1 MKRVALMCAV
11 AVLGFSGS
19 ALAQLT
25 MQMGNGWS
33 FTVAGNVNAFGVYTS
48 GTVDTVGPLSAAT
61 PSAPSAPLG
70 ISGGL
75 VPQEKVTRVRT
86 GLLPA
91 FVTFDV
97 KGHELGFD
105 LGAHFGFAPQINS
118 NGSHDNFGAQIDMRQ
133 VYMTIGGKE
142 WGSVLAGRELGLYQ
156 RHNILTDITLFG
168 AGPTGGGVGTGGTT
182 LGRIGF
188 GYLYPNFNAQLTYSS
203 PDTLP
208 FQIVVGLFDP
218 SEIQGGTAARTF
230 AQTKTPRIETELTF
244 TQPFGE
250 KNAAGKSTNTFLAWV
265 GGLYQRAETLDSVAS
280 PASVDAV
287 GGSGGA
293 KVDLGGLSLVASGYL
308 GSGIGTTL
316 MFDAANTAVDRADKP
331 RTSWGYM
338 LQAAYAIT
346 DTNFVL
352 GGGWGE
358 SRMVETDNDKTLTD
372 GDPLVKANAAAT
384 ASVQYN
390 WTKSLK
396 QVFEFTYA
404 QSEAFT
410 GAKNKSYQ
418 GALGL
423 MLFF

>member
-11 AVLGFSGS
+11 AVLGFSGN

-48 GTVDTVGPLSAAT
+48 GTIDQTGAINGL
-61 PSAPSAPLG
+61 
-70 ISGGL
+70 L
-75 VPQEKVTRVRT
+75 VPAEKTTRVRT

-97 KGHELGFD
+97 KGKELGFD

-118 NGSHDNFGAQIDMRQ
+118 NGAHDNFGAQIDMRQ
-133 VYMTIGGKE
+133 VYMTIGGKD
-142 WGSVLAGRELGLYQ
+142 WGSILAGRELGLYQ

-188 GYLYPNFNAQLTYSS
+188 GYLYPNFNAQLTYTS
-203 PDTLP
+203 PDNLP
-208 FQIVVGLFDP
+208 FQLAIGLFDP
-218 SEIQGGTAARTF
+218 SEIQGGTASRTF
-230 AQTKTPRIETELTF
+230 AQTKTPRIETELTYN
-244 TQPFGE
+244 QPFGE
-250 KNAAGKSTNTFLAWV
+250 KNAAGKSTNNLQAWV
-265 GGLYQRAETLDSVAS
+265 GGLYQHAETLDGVPA
-280 PASVDAV
+280 ASVDAV
-287 GGSGGA
+287 GGSLGA
-293 KVDLGGLSLVASGYL
+293 KADFGGLSLVASGYL

-316 MFDAANTAVDRADKP
+316 MFDFANTAVDTADKP

-338 LQAAYAIT
+338 LQAAYALA

-358 SRMVETDNDKTLTD
+358 GRMVENDADKT
-372 GDPLVKANAAAT
+372 GPDPLVKSNSAAT
-384 ASVQYN
+384 GSVQYN

-396 QVFEFTYA
+396 QVFEITYA
-404 QSEAFT
+404 RSEAFS
-410 GAKNKSYQ
+410 GAKNSSWQ
-418 GALGL
+418 GAIGL

>member
-11 AVLGFSGS
+11 AVLGSSGS

-33 FTVAGNVNAFGVYTS
+33 FTVAGNVNAFGIYTS
-48 GTVDTVGPLSAAT
+48 GTVDQQGTIQG
-61 PSAPSAPLG
+61 G
-70 ISGGL
+70 I

-97 KGHELGFD
+97 KGQELGFD

-118 NGSHDNFGAQIDMRQ
+118 NGQHDNFGAQIDMRQ
-133 VYMTIGGKE
+133 VYMTIGGKD
-142 WGSVLAGRELGLYQ
+142 WGSILAGRELGLYQ

-168 AGPTGGGVGTGGTT
+168 AGPTGGGVGAPGTT

-188 GYLYPNFNAQLTYSS
+188 GYLYPNFNSQLTYTS
-203 PDTLP
+203 PDGSP
-208 FQIVVGLFDP
+208 FQIAIGLFDP
-218 SEIQGGTAARTF
+218 SQIQGGTAARTF

-244 TQPFGE
+244 NLPFGG
-250 KNAAGKSTNTFLAWV
+250 KNAAGKFTNNFQAWA
-265 GGLYQRAETLDSVAS
+265 GGLFQHAETLDGA
-280 PASVDAV
+280 PGPQASVDAV
-287 GGSGGA
+287 GGSLGA
-293 KVDLGGLSLVASGYL
+293 KVDLGGLSLVASGYY

-316 MFDAANTAVDRADKP
+316 MFDSANTAVDAADQP
-331 RTSWGYM
+331 RKSLGYM
-338 LQAAYAIT
+338 VQAAYAIS
-346 DTNFVL
+346 DKIVV

-358 SRMVETDNDKTLTD
+358 GRMEENDADK
-372 GDPLVKANAAAT
+372 GGGPDPLVKANSAAT
-384 ASVQYN
+384 GSVQYN

-396 QVFEFTYA
+396 QVFEITYA
-404 QSEAFT
+404 KSEAFS
-410 GAKNKSYQ
+410 GAKNSSWQ
-418 GALGL
+418 GAIGL

>member
-48 GTVDTVGPLSAAT
+48 GSIDQTGQINGL
-61 PSAPSAPLG
+61 
-70 ISGGL
+70 L
-75 VPQEKVTRVRT
+75 VPSEKTTRVRT

-118 NGSHDNFGAQIDMRQ
+118 NGAHDNFGAQIDMRQ
-133 VYMTIGGKE
+133 VYMTIAGKD
-142 WGSVLAGRELGLYQ
+142 WGSILAGRELGLYQ

-188 GYLYPNFNAQLTYSS
+188 GYLYPNFNAQLTYTS
-203 PDTLP
+203 PDNLP
-208 FQIVVGLFDP
+208 FQLAIGLFDP
-218 SEIQGGTAARTF
+218 SEIQGATAARSF
-230 AQTKTPRIETELTF
+230 AQTKTPRIETELTY
-244 TQPFGE
+244 TQPFGA
-250 KNAAGKSTNTFLAWV
+250 KNAAGKSTSNFQAWV
-265 GGLYQRAETLDSVAS
+265 GGLYQHADTLDTVTT

-287 GGSGGA
+287 GGSLGA
-293 KVDLGGLSLVASGYL
+293 KADFGGLSLVASGYL

-316 MFDAANTAVDRADKP
+316 MFDFANTAVDAADKP

-358 SRMVETDNDKTLTD
+358 GRMVENDADKT
-372 GDPLVKANAAAT
+372 GGPDPLVKSNSAGT
-384 ASVQYN
+384 GSVQYN

-396 QVFEFTYA
+396 QVFEITYA
-404 QSEAFT
+404 QSQAFS
-410 GAKNKSYQ
+410 GAKTSSWQ

>member
-133 VYMTIGGKE
+133 VYMTIGGKD

-188 GYLYPNFNAQLTYSS
+188 GYLYPNFNAQLTYTT
-203 PDTLP
+203 PATLP
-208 FQIVVGLFDP
+208 VQLSIGLFDP
-218 SEIQGGTAARTF
+218 SSIVGDNHVFGFTRS
-230 AQTKTPRIETELTF
+230 PRVETELTF
-244 TQPFGE
+244 TQQLSE
-250 KNAAGKSTNTFLAWV
+250 KNGSNTPVSTLLAWV
-265 GGLYQRAETLDSVAS
+265 GGTYQHAS
-280 PASVDAV
+280 ASQTAAGNPVGVDAGPSVDGV
-287 GGSGGA
+287 GGS
-293 KVDLGGLSLVASGYL
+293 
-308 GSGIGTTL
+308 
-316 MFDAANTAVDRADKP
+316 
-331 RTSWGYM
+331 
-338 LQAAYAIT
+338 
-346 DTNFVL
+346 
-352 GGGWGE
+352 
-358 SRMVETDNDKTLTD
+358 
-372 GDPLVKANAAAT
+372 
-384 ASVQYN
+384 
-390 WTKSLK
+390 
-396 QVFEFTYA
+396 
-404 QSEAFT
+404 
-410 GAKNKSYQ
+410 
-418 GALGL
+418 
-423 MLFF
+423 

>member
-11 AVLGFSGS
+11 AVLGFSGN

-48 GTVDTVGPLSAAT
+48 GSVDTVGPLSAG
-61 PSAPSAPLG
+61 APLG

-133 VYMTIGGKE
+133 VYMTIGGKD
-142 WGSVLAGRELGLYQ
+142 WGSILAGRELGLYQ

-203 PDTLP
+203 PDNLP

-218 SEIQGGTAARTF
+218 SEIQGGTASRTF

-265 GGLYQRAETLDSVAS
+265 GGLYQRAETLDALTT
-280 PASVDAV
+280 PQTPQASVDAV
-287 GGSGGA
+287 GGSLGA
-293 KVDLGGLSLVASGYL
+293 KADFGGLSLVASGYL

-358 SRMVETDNDKTLTD
+358 GRMVENDADKT
-372 GDPLVKANAAAT
+372 GGPDPLVRTNSAAT
-384 ASVQYN
+384 GSVQYN

-396 QVFEFTYA
+396 QVLEATYA
-404 QSEAFT
+404 QSQAFS
-410 GAKNKSYQ
+410 GAKSS
-418 GALGL
+418 
-423 MLFF
+423 

>member
-1 MKRVALMCAV
+1 M
-11 AVLGFSGS
+11 
-19 ALAQLT
+19 
-25 MQMGNGWS
+25 
-33 FTVAGNVNAFGVYTS
+33 
-48 GTVDTVGPLSAAT
+48 
-61 PSAPSAPLG
+61 
-70 ISGGL
+70 
-75 VPQEKVTRVRT
+75 
-86 GLLPA
+86 
-91 FVTFDV
+91 
-97 KGHELGFD
+97 
-105 LGAHFGFAPQINS
+105 
-118 NGSHDNFGAQIDMRQ
+118 
-133 VYMTIGGKE
+133 
-142 WGSVLAGRELGLYQ
+142 
-156 RHNILTDITLFG
+156 
-168 AGPTGGGVGTGGTT
+168 
-182 LGRIGF
+182 
-188 GYLYPNFNAQLTYSS
+188 
-203 PDTLP
+203 
-208 FQIVVGLFDP
+208 
-218 SEIQGGTAARTF
+218 
-230 AQTKTPRIETELTF
+230 
-244 TQPFGE
+244 
-250 KNAAGKSTNTFLAWV
+250 
-265 GGLYQRAETLDSVAS
+265 
-280 PASVDAV
+280 
-287 GGSGGA
+287 
-293 KVDLGGLSLVASGYL
+293 DLGGLSLVASGYL